1 MEEYRHQVGGHCKL
15 IKPKDSSKV
24 YKPLIEN
31 EYIFYEKL
39 KNFHSSS
46 AESSPLQIL
55 KKFIPKFYGV
65 VDIAVDSFSDL
76 SSETLRKNS
85 KMVEK
90 SQKKNNMKYIRVNRN
105 EKKKDYICPNANCG
119 YTETE
124 ARCNDESIC
133 VNLKEE
139 IHNIKSGEIND
150 SNKCENEHIYINSYK
165 KSNEYN
171 SENDGDI
178 ANLKNEKKWI
188 PHIILED
195 LVNGFKRPCVLDIKM
210 GKRQRKI
217 GASLEKKKRQVEK
230 SFKTTSHSLGF
241 RLCGCQ
247 HYNKLQDT
255 LFYKDK
261 YWGRSLSKENIPW
274 AIRNWF
280 WNGSLLYDELIPILL
295 EKLHVF
301 FNCIVEL
308 RHYRFWSSSLLWVFD
323 GGLSDKKERSNSLD
337 VRMIDFA
344 NTIYL
349 QDNPSVDEEYIFG
362 LRNLIYFIQI
372 LYNCIHNIYFL
383 PYEINASF
391 YSENYELTKKDNCIQ
406 PFYHNIVKGR
416 IKSDIADQIKETKK
430 KKKKI
435 KIKKLK
441 QKKKQIES
449 MNIEFLKQKQ
459 NFENGNYGKLQ
470 NDTLLEDVS
479 NVQKVNKYKDV
490 CKTEKSE
497 VDDNINQPNNLSNH
511 KIKCSYFI
519 NNDKY
524 SFLEGVLNRNS
535 SKYVMNKNSY
545 NTSNSAVYSA
555 SYISNNDRGKRD
567 DKYQKLDD
575 YQFIRILGNNE
586 NKKINKEKTNI
597 EINIKSILNDNHIDT
612 FDWKENKIIDV
623 DAKNKEIIKILN
635 TKINNYNENIKKEII
650 FDKLNEDK
658 ENQLK
663 NDPKYT
669 NNEQSKIESDSKVQI
684 KRNINKFNLLQK
696 SEHID
701 NPYNYEE
708 VKSKKENNENN
719 INRVMIQCLNDN
731 KIYSKNLTV
740 KKSCSK
746 LSNLSIYENSKEKN
760 INTLDFAYLSSLA
773 KIPKICNTK
782 VALKNINCIS
792 DSFLLFKKSLN
803 LNSLKKIVKKKKFQ
817 MCEKSDSCTDVFI
830 SIKKDKKKKIYYEKK
845 INMHILRKYNEFCD
859 IKRFSKSKN
868 QMNYLR
874 SNNMPNSRHT
884 SIYKKNKIYNK
895 FYKINKNKKM
905 YYSHYINKPLE
916 EFNVYSE
923 YKNTNIFFIDD
934 AILNHSKK
942 QNIFF
947 NKHIEYEL
955 KRKNLIIPLTETN
968 ENYKYIRRSLSE
980 PNIYKFTRFA
990 YTSNNFNT
998 TEIHY
1003 SNLIKNKLKKL
1014 IKVPIYGHIYG
1025 FISSSTNVD
1034 YFSNCSISE

>member
-39 KNFHSSS
+39 KNFRSSS

-65 VDIAVDSFSDL
+65 VDIPVDSFSNLNDK
-76 SSETLRKNS
+76 TLNKNSKGTEKSKKNRKNS
-85 KMVEK
+85 P
-90 SQKKNNMKYIRVNRN
+90 QNNNLKYTRINKN
-105 EKKKDYICPNANCG
+105 EKEKNCIFTNPDYVH
-119 YTETE
+119 TETE
-124 ARCNDESIC
+124 THCSDESIC
-133 VNLKEE
+133 INRKEGTN
-139 IHNIKSGEIND
+139 NIKIDEIDYQTNL
-150 SNKCENEHIYINSYK
+150 NINSYK
-165 KSNEYN
+165 KNDEHD
-171 SENDGDI
+171 SEHDEDM
-178 ANLKNEKKWI
+178 KNVKDKKKWV

-337 VRMIDFA
+337 IRMIDFA

-372 LYNCIHNIYFL
+372 LYNCIHNMYFL
-383 PYEINASF
+383 PYQINTYF
-391 YSENYELTKKDNCIQ
+391 YSENYDTTKKNKSIQ
-406 PFYHNIVKGR
+406 PFYHHIIKGKV
-416 IKSDIADQIKETKK
+416 KSDITDQIKEK

-435 KIKKLK
+435 QIKKLK
-441 QKKKQIES
+441 QKKKYTIC
-449 MNIEFLKQKQ
+449 MNMELLKQDRVST
-459 NFENGNYGKLQ
+459 NRNYAQLQ
-470 NDTLLEDVS
+470 NGAPNL
-479 NVQKVNKYKDV
+479 QKV
-490 CKTEKSE
+490 E
-497 VDDNINQPNNLSNH
+497 VVDNICQGNPLNTDKVN
-511 KIKCSYFI
+511 CSYFI

-524 SFLEGVLNRNS
+524 SFVEVNANHSGSNYFVNKSSHTTSNFATYSSNDCREKIDGGDQKLDAHQFIKILCNNNEHKRIDKDKGNVKINIKCMLNT
-535 SKYVMNKNSY
+535 KVNSY
-545 NTSNSAVYSA
+545 N
-555 SYISNNDRGKRD
+555 
-567 DKYQKLDD
+567 Q
-575 YQFIRILGNNE
+575 
-586 NKKINKEKTNI
+586 NI
-597 EINIKSILNDNHIDT
+597 C
-612 FDWKENKIIDV
+612 
-623 DAKNKEIIKILN
+623 
-635 TKINNYNENIKKEII
+635 
-650 FDKLNEDK
+650 DKLNEDK
-658 ENQLK
+658 ENLIK
-663 NDPKYT
+663 VDPNYI
-669 NNEQSKIESDSKVQI
+669 NNEQTKIDNDSKVQI
-684 KRNINKFNLLQK
+684 KRNIDKFNLEQANEDIEK
-696 SEHID
+696 S
-701 NPYNYEE
+701 YNYEQVE
-708 VKSKKENNENN
+708 SKKENKKND
-719 INRVMIQCLNDN
+719 INRVMIQCRSDN
-731 KIYSKNLTV
+731 KICYKDVVV
-740 KKSCSK
+740 KIPC
-746 LSNLSIYENSKEKN
+746 SNLPISENYKEKN
-760 INTLDFAYLSSLA
+760 TNTFGVTCLPSLENIEKNYNA
-773 KIPKICNTK
+773 KIGLKKINF
-782 VALKNINCIS
+782 NS
-792 DSFLLFKKSLN
+792 DSFLFFKKSLN
-803 LNSLKKIVKKKKFQ
+803 MNSVKTVVKKKNFQ
-817 MCEKSDSCTDVFI
+817 MCEKSNSYTDIFI
-830 SIKKDKKKKIYYEKK
+830 NIKKDNKKKIYYEKK
-845 INMHILRKYNEFCD
+845 INKYILRKYSEFGD
-859 IKRFSKSKN
+859 IKSFTKSAN
-868 QMNYLR
+868 QMSYLR
-874 SNNMPNSRHT
+874 SSNISNSRHT
-884 SIYKKNKIYNK
+884 IIYKKNKVYNK
-895 FYKINKNKKM
+895 FYKINKNKKK
-905 YYSHYINKPLE
+905 YYSHSINKPLE
-916 EFNVYSE
+916 EFNVYSG
-923 YKNTNIFFIDD
+923 YKNTNMFFIDD

-980 PNIYKFTRFA
+980 PNIYKFPRFA
-990 YTSNNFNT
+990 YTPNNLNA

-1003 SNLIKNKLKKL
+1003 SNLIKNKLEKL
-1014 IKVPIYGHIYG
+1014 IKVPIYDHIYG

>member
-39 KNFHSSS
+39 KNFRSSS

-65 VDIAVDSFSDL
+65 VDIPIDSFSDL
-76 SSETLRKNS
+76 NDEVLKKNS
-85 KMVEK
+85 KLVEK
-90 SQKKNNMKYIRVNRN
+90 SKKKNNKNSQKNNNNLKYTRINKN
-105 EKKKDYICPNANCG
+105 EKKKDCIWANPD
-119 YTETE
+119 YVHTE
-124 ARCNDESIC
+124 AEAHCIDESIC
-133 VNLKEE
+133 INMKES
-139 IHNIKSGEIND
+139 INNIKTDQIDCQTKLN
-150 SNKCENEHIYINSYK
+150 INSYK
-165 KSNEYN
+165 KNNEHN
-171 SENDGDI
+171 SEDDGDMT
-178 ANLKNEKKWI
+178 NTKDKKKWV

-337 VRMIDFA
+337 IRMIDFA

-372 LYNCIHNIYFL
+372 LYNCIHNIYYL
-383 PYEINASF
+383 PYQINTSF
-391 YSENYELTKKDNCIQ
+391 YSENYDITKKDKSIQ
-406 PFYHNIVKGR
+406 PFYHHIIKGK
-416 IKSDIADQIKETKK
+416 IKSDITNQIKEK

-441 QKKKQIES
+441 QQKKYTIS
-449 MNIEFLKQKQ
+449 MNMELLKQKQ
-459 NFENGNYGKLQ
+459 ISTNENYAPLQ
-470 NDTLLEDVS
+470 NHEP
-479 NVQKVNKYKDV
+479 NIQKVDRYEGIQASKDI
-490 CKTEKSE
+490 CKTEKVE
-497 VDDNINQPNNLSNH
+497 VNNNINQGTDKVN
-511 KIKCSYFI
+511 CFYFI

-524 SFLEGVLNRNS
+524 SSVEVNANCNG
-535 SKYVMNKNSY
+535 SKYFVNKSNHS
-545 NTSNSAVYSA
+545 TSSFVTYH
-555 SYISNNDRGKRD
+555 SNDDRN
-567 DKYQKLDD
+567 QKLDE
-575 YQFIRILGNNE
+575 QQLIKILCNNNE
-586 NKKINKEKTNI
+586 TIKIDKDKVNVKMD
-597 EINIKSILNDNHIDT
+597 IKC
-612 FDWKENKIIDV
+612 
-623 DAKNKEIIKILN
+623 ILN
-635 TKINNYNENIKKEII
+635 TKVSSYNEKVCDN
-650 FDKLNEDK
+650 LNNDK
-658 ENQLK
+658 EDLIMDNS
-663 NDPKYT
+663 NYT
-669 NNEQSKIESDSKVQI
+669 NGEQRKIDNDSKVQI
-684 KRNINKFNLLQK
+684 NRSIDKFNLEK
-696 SEHID
+696 S
-701 NPYNYEE
+701 YNYKQIE
-708 VKSKKENNENN
+708 SKKENKENG
-719 INRVMIQCLNDN
+719 ISEITVQCLNDN
-731 KIYSKNLTV
+731 KICYKNMDV
-740 KKSCSK
+740 KKVWSNFPISK
-746 LSNLSIYENSKEKN
+746 KYKEKN
-760 INTLDFAYLSSLA
+760 TNIFNSTCLPSLE
-773 KIPKICNTK
+773 KRLKGYNTK
-782 VALKNINCIS
+782 IALKKINFNS
-792 DSFLLFKKSLN
+792 DSFLFFKKSLDI
-803 LNSLKKIVKKKKFQ
+803 NSVKKVVKKKKLQ
-817 MCEKSDSCTDVFI
+817 MCEKSNSCTDIFI
-830 SIKKDKKKKIYYEKK
+830 NIKKDKKKKIYYEKK
-845 INMHILRKYNEFCD
+845 INKYILRKYSEFSD
-859 IKRFSKSKN
+859 IKCFTKSVN
-868 QMNYLR
+868 QMSYLR
-874 SNNMPNSRHT
+874 SSNMPNNRHT
-884 SIYKKNKIYNK
+884 IVYKKNKIYNK
-895 FYKINKNKKM
+895 FYKMNKNKKK
-905 YYSHYINKPLE
+905 YYSHSINKPLE
-916 EFNVYSE
+916 EFNVYSGH
-923 YKNTNIFFIDD
+923 KNSNMFCIDD
-934 AILNHSKK
+934 TILNSSKK
-942 QNIFF
+942 QNILF

-980 PNIYKFTRFA
+980 PNIYKFPRFA
-990 YTSNNFNT
+990 YTPNNFNS

-1003 SNLIKNKLKKL
+1003 TNLIKNKLEKL
-1014 IKVPIYGHIYG
+1014 IKAPIYDHIYG